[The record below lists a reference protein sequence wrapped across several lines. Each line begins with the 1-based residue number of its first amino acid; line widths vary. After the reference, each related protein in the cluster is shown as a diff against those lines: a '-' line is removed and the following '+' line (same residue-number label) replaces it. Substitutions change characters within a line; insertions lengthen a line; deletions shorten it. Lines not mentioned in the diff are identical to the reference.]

1 VITMVFP
8 ISLTMQIWLAL
19 LVIIGARV
27 LLEIEF
33 FNEDEDEEEKK
44 EESK

>member
-1 VITMVFP
+1 MVFP
-8 ISLTMQIWLAL
+8 ISLTMRIWLAL

-33 FNEDEDEEEKK
+33 FNEDKEEKK